1 MDRLRRPEPDLDLLR
16 PERAVI
22 CYDPNGL
29 SISGYATWDQ
39 LSSGQ
44 WVYDGLMNTPPGGPT
59 GLPRCADYPP
69 NL

>member
-1 MDRLRRPEPDLDLLR
+1 
-16 PERAVI
+16 VI

-59 GLPRCADYPP
+59 GLPRCANYPP
-69 NL
+69 DL